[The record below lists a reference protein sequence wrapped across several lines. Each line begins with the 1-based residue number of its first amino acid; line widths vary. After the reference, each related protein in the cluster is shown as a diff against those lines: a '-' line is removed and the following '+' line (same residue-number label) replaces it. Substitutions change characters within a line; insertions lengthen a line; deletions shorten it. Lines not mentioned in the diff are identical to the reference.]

1 MANMTFEDVAQ
12 IFRDEHIL
20 YDLREDIDFY
30 NENIS
35 ALQSGNISLMRERL
49 EKTINKYRNSI
60 DQLSMFTKVTR
71 GSYTCITCDKIY
83 SDLTYVTRN
92 IPLYVAFDK
101 LKEFG
106 LEFLL
111 KKFLS
116 DDSGVAR

>member
-60 DQLSMFTKVTR
+60 EQLSMFTKVTR
-71 GSYTCITCDKIY
+71 GSYTYITCNQIY
-83 SDLTYVTRN
+83 YDLTYVTCN

-116 DDSGVAR
+116 DYSGVAR